1 MFKISIMKNRSDIEQ
16 GRAGSAKTS
25 IIRGVLHEV
34 GFNYQPGCYPNYR
47 FVLAM
52 MAGILVV
59 GIMHGWVKPYPAQ
72 FEIGLMPLLSLI
84 IWQPFIEEVLFR
96 GIIQGQ
102 IGKRK
107 WGKHAWLGISN
118 ANLVTSILFAAIHV
132 VHDSPLFALSVIA
145 PSLVFGY
152 FRDYCNSVYPSILI
166 HCAYNAMVFGGLI
179 LNGNM
184 KLPSL

>member
-1 MFKISIMKNRSDIEQ
+1 MFKLSVMKNKSDIEQ
-16 GRAGSAKTS
+16 GLAGSSRAS
-25 IIRGVLHEV
+25 FIRGLLHEV
-34 GFNYQPGCYPNYR
+34 GFRYQPGCYPNYR

-52 MAGILVV
+52 IAGVVVV
-59 GIMHGWVKPYPAQ
+59 GVMHGWVKPYPAD
-72 FEIGLMPLLSLI
+72 FEISLVPLLSLI

-102 IGKRK
+102 FGKRE
-107 WGKHAWLGISN
+107 WGKHSWLGFSN

-132 VHDSPLFALSVIA
+132 VHDSPLFALSVLA

-166 HCAYNAMVFGGLI
+166 HCCYNAMVFAGLF
-179 LNGNM
+179 LSGN
-184 KLPSL
+184 LSLSS